1 MRADH
6 VNAVDNM
13 RVGQVVIGSGVKT
26 VLHNVFDDL
35 VDKRAYRRAV
45 KLLDDASGEV
55 GVGGLRGTSV
65 EKVGEGGLR
74 GGWGEEGCA
83 SASTAFSPGWASSLA
98 TASDDASRKVGA
110 LPGRGPRGLLPGAL
124 MPAAQGECRAF
135 AALLGRERCGVHDSA
150 PLGDCSGMMLARAL
164 R

>member
-1 MRADH
+1 M
-6 VNAVDNM
+6 
-13 RVGQVVIGSGVKT
+13 Q
-26 VLHNVFDDL
+26 
-35 VDKRAYRRAV
+35 
-45 KLLDDASGEV
+45 ASPVHGLAQARGEEESVMPAPSEDGGGWEAGAGEEGLRDVSVEV